1 MNTTAMIAMGLWTVL
16 SAATIPLWFPSGSPA
31 RQPLLARPA
40 LLVAIVAVVTVGTG
54 IVALLAGSASPLVGG
69 WTWLGYAVAVFAAF
83 ACGGPLTSC
92 LLSLA
97 DASSRP
103 GTPRVQRTIL
113 HGGSWIGALERLTM
127 AASILS
133 GFPAGIAVIVAI
145 KGLGRYPDLK
155 AGQGSGAAERF
166 IIGTFAS
173 LGWAAACAG
182 VGLLLV

>member
-1 MNTTAMIAMGLWTVL
+1 VNTTAAIALGIWTVL
-16 SAATIPLWFPSGSPA
+16 SAGSTPLWFPARSPA
-31 RQPLLARPA
+31 RRPLVARTAVLLA
-40 LLVAIVAVVTVGTG
+40 IVTVLIAGTG
-54 IVALLAGSASPLVGG
+54 VVALLAATAPPLVGR
-69 WTWLGYAVAVFAAF
+69 WTWLSHVVAVIAAF

-113 HGGSWIGALERLTM
+113 HGGSWIGALERLTV
-127 AASILS
+127 AVSILS
-133 GFPAGIAVIVAI
+133 GFSAGIAVIVAI

>member
-1 MNTTAMIAMGLWTVL
+1 VNTMAAMALALWTAL
-16 SAATIPLWFPSGSPA
+16 SAASIPLWFPAGSPA
-31 RQPLLARPA
+31 RQPLLARTA
-40 LLVAIVAVVTVGTG
+40 LLLTIVATVTAGTG
-54 IVALLAGSASPLVGG
+54 IVALLAGLASPLEGR
-69 WTWLGYAVAVFAAF
+69 WAWLGYTVAVFAALV
-83 ACGGPLTSC
+83 CGGPLTSC

-127 AASILS
+127 AVSILS
-133 GFPAGIAVIVAI
+133 GFSAGIAVIVAI
-145 KGLGRYPDLK
+145 KGLGRYPDLR

-173 LGWAAACAG
+173 LGWAAVCAG

>member
-1 MNTTAMIAMGLWTVL
+1 MAATALGIWAVL
-16 SAATIPLWFPSGSPA
+16 SAGSIPLWFPPRSPA
-31 RQPLLARPA
+31 RQPLVARTA
-40 LLVAIVAVVTVGTG
+40 VLLMIVAVVIAGTG
-54 IVALLAGSASPLVGG
+54 VVALLAGLAPPLVGR
-69 WTWLGYAVAVFAAF
+69 WIWLGNTVAVIGAF

-113 HGGSWIGALERLTM
+113 RGGSWIGALERLTM
-127 AASILS
+127 AVSILS
-133 GFPAGIAVIVAI
+133 GFSAGIAVIVAI

-182 VGLLLV
+182 IGLLLI

>member
-1 MNTTAMIAMGLWTVL
+1 VNTVAVIAMGLWTLL
-16 SAATIPLWFPSGSPA
+16 SAGTIPLWFPSGSPA

-40 LLVAIVAVVTVGTG
+40 LLVVIVAAVTGGTG
-54 IVALLAGSASPLVGG
+54 IVALLAGLASPLVGG
-69 WTWLGYAVAVFAAF
+69 WTWLAYAVAVFAAF

-127 AASILS
+127 TASILS
-133 GFPAGIAVIVAI
+133 GFSAGIAVIVAI